1 MSADPHE
8 ESPDH
13 SLSIDEAAARLG
25 VSPVTIRRRIK
36 TGEIGAIKRPTAY
49 GFEWR
54 ILLDGEGV
62 AVSTSAVQ
70 HVIGTP
76 ISSDHPSPEVMK
88 LLEMLETER
97 RSRDA

>member
-1 MSADPHE
+1 MSARQHQ

-36 TGEIGAIKRPTAY
+36 TGEIGAVKRPTAY

-54 ILLDGEGV
+54 ILLDSDGESTV
-62 AVSTSAVQ
+62 VSTSAAQ
-70 HVIGTP
+70 PVISP
-76 ISSDHPSPEVMK
+76 ALNADHDDMMSPHRK
-88 LLEMLETER
+88 
-97 RSRDA
+97 